1 MSGDISV
8 SAGQSPIKYGPAPQV
23 TPFHPP
29 SFPYEVEKTPENGPL
44 GVVPRAPRGTGEA
57 GKRLWRSVIEEFEL
71 SSHELEVLRE
81 LVAVTDVIATLG
93 AEIDSKGA
101 VLADGSANPLLV
113 EQRQQRA
120 IWLKLRAALRITG
133 EVEE

>member
-1 MSGDISV
+1 MTGYFDV
-8 SAGQSPIKYGPAPQV
+8 SAGQSAENLTPPPIGDPSHRSHLVADAP
-23 TPFHPP
+23 
-29 SFPYEVEKTPENGPL
+29 KTPENGPL